1 MPATFSGRRSY
12 ESTKPGFSFW
22 TTVRK
27 TVRPVLSDGC
37 HVYLSV
43 CPVLSVTLVYCG
55 QTVGWIKIKL
65 GMLVGLDPGHTV
77 LDGDP
82 ALSKGAQPP
91 ISCPCLLWP
100 NGRRM
105 KMSLVTEVDLGPG
118 HIVLDGDPAPPSPRK
133 GQSRPLFLAHVCFGH
148 GRPSQ
153 LLLSSCFLHRGS
165 NHILPFVV
173 FYHLF
178 VKFHC
183 NRFNFRCL
191 ICRFWAT
198 VCKTVRPMV
207 PDRCPV
213 CPVC

>member
-1 MPATFSGRRSY
+1 MGSQLPAKRGTAPSFRFMSIVAKRWMDEDATLYGSIHRPSPHCVRR
-12 ESTKPGFSFW
+12 
-22 TTVRK
+22 
-27 TVRPVLSDGC
+27 
-37 HVYLSV
+37 
-43 CPVLSVTLVYCG
+43 
-55 QTVGWIKIKL
+55 
-65 GMLVGLDPGHTV
+65 
-77 LDGDP
+77 
-82 ALSKGAQPP
+82 
-91 ISCPCLLWP
+91 
-100 NGRRM
+100 
-105 KMSLVTEVDLGPG
+105 GPS
-118 HIVLDGDPAPPSPRK
+118 SPRK

-198 VCKTVRPMV
+198 VCKTFALCCETVVLSVLSADVCDAGALWPNGWMDQDQTWHAGRPRPWPHCVRWGPT
-207 PDRCPV
+207 PSPNGHSLLQFLAHIC
-213 CPVC
+213 CG